1 MLEAELVVLEG
12 HLRGTNFPLGVRS
25 VIGRA
30 IGCEI
35 QLVHDG
41 ISRRHCQVTVREDGA
56 TVEDLGSTNGTKLN
70 GVRVTT
76 APLYHGDKLE
86 VGPVILEF
94 TCLGARNP
102 QDTGAELAPNLAP
115 GEDAVSLSSSRM
127 IPLPPPGE
135 LANDDR
141 RHEAE
146 VLFELANFLVARR
159 DTVTLAEGLLERIRR
174 AFKPDRAV
182 LFDFE
187 QATDRIR
194 AAQVIRGKDDPPG
207 STVPVPEKVVA
218 KCIREGKLVYAAI
231 EEVSTGEAGAEP
243 RVQKQRTVLCAPLRV
258 DSRTLGAIF
267 LDRPLPG
274 QAYGPEDATALA
286 SAAALAA
293 FAIDRLYFEREAR
306 ARAFEL
312 ERKLAGVES
321 ERDAYLGAFL
331 RTTDPL
337 VVLDEEGEVSTAN
350 AAATQL
356 LEEAQKA
363 GAPLLA
369 SVVSAVV
376 AEGKHVYRARW
387 AAGLEV
393 TAWPIRNE
401 AGEIAGAVAR
411 LERAGSGSLA

>member
-12 HLRGTNFPLGVRS
+12 HLRGTTFPLGVRA

-41 ISRRHCQVTVREDGA
+41 ISRRHCEVVVRDEGA

-70 GVRVTT
+70 GERVTT
-76 APLYHGDKLE
+76 APLYHGDKVE

-115 GEDAVSLSSSRM
+115 GEDAVSLSSSRL

-135 LANDDR
+135 LVR
-141 RHEAE
+141 EGGEHGAE

-174 AFKPDRAV
+174 AFRPDRAV
-182 LFDFE
+182 LFDYE
-187 QATDRIR
+187 AAADRIR
-194 AAQVIRGKDDPPG
+194 AAQVIRGRDDPPG

-218 KCIREGKLVYAAI
+218 KCIREGKLVFAAI
-231 EEVSTGEAGAEP
+231 EETQPSGAPGE
-243 RVQKQRTVLCAPLRV
+243 KQRSVLCAPLRV

-274 QAYGPEDATALA
+274 AAYGQQDATALA
-286 SAAALAA
+286 SAAGLAA

-312 ERKLAGVES
+312 ERKLASVES

-337 VVLDEEGEVSTAN
+337 VVLDEEGEVATAN

-356 LEEAQKA
+356 LEEAQRA
-363 GAPLLA
+363 GGPLLA
-369 SVVSAVV
+369 SLVAPVV
-376 AEGKHVYRARW
+376 EQGQHVYRAVW

-411 LERAGSGSLA
+411 LERPGAAK

>member
-41 ISRRHCQVTVREDGA
+41 ISRRHCQVTVRDDGA

-94 TCLGARNP
+94 SSLGARNP

-115 GEDAVSLSSSRM
+115 GEDAVSLSSSRI

-135 LANDDR
+135 LVR
-141 RHEAE
+141 EGRHEAE

-174 AFKPDRAV
+174 AFRPDRAV
-182 LFDFE
+182 LFDYE

-194 AAQVIRGKDDPPG
+194 AAQVIRGKEDAPG

-218 KCIREGKLVYAAI
+218 KCIREGKLVFAGV
-231 EEVSTGEAGAEP
+231 EETADKRRS
-243 RVQKQRTVLCAPLRV
+243 VLCAPLRV

-274 QAYGPEDATALA
+274 AAYGQEDATALA

-312 ERKLAGVES
+312 ERKLATVES

-337 VVLDEEGEVSTAN
+337 AVLDEEGEVVTAN
-350 AAATQL
+350 AAATLL

-363 GAPLLA
+363 DGPLIATLVRP
-369 SVVSAVV
+369 VVV
-376 AEGKHVYRARW
+376 EGKHVYRTAW
-387 AAGLEV
+387 VAGLEV

-411 LERAGSGSLA
+411 LERLAGGAK

>member
-1 MLEAELVVLEG
+1 MMEAELVVLEG

-70 GVRVTT
+70 GVRVTQ

-86 VGPVILEF
+86 VGPVILQF

-127 IPLPPPGE
+127 IPLPAVGALGSDASPRP
-135 LANDDR
+135 
-141 RHEAE
+141 EAE
-146 VLFELANFLVARR
+146 VLFELSNFLVARR

-174 AFKPDRAV
+174 AFAPDRAV
-182 LFDFE
+182 LFDYD
-187 QATDRIR
+187 QAADRIR
-194 AAQVIRGKDDPPG
+194 AAQVIRGKEDPPG
-207 STVPVPEKVVA
+207 STVPVPETVVA
-218 KCIREGKLVYAAI
+218 KCIRDGKLVFAGI
-231 EEVSTGEAGAEP
+231 EESPG
-243 RVQKQRTVLCAPLRV
+243 KQRSILCAPLRV
-258 DSRTLGAIF
+258 DARTLGAIY

-274 QAYGPEDATALA
+274 PAYGQEDATALA
-286 SAAALAA
+286 SAAGLAA

-306 ARAFEL
+306 SRAFEL
-312 ERKLAGVES
+312 ERKLASIES

-337 VVLDEEGEVSTAN
+337 AVLDEEGEVSTAN

-356 LEEAQKA
+356 LEEAQKD

-369 SVVSAVV
+369 SVVADVV
-376 AEGKHVYRARW
+376 REGKHVYRARW
-387 AAGLEV
+387 SGSLEV

-411 LERAGSGSLA
+411 LERPGSTRP

>member
-25 VIGRA
+25 VLGRA
-30 IGCEI
+30 IGNEI

-115 GEDAVSLSSSRM
+115 GEDAVSLSASRI

-135 LANDDR
+135 ITRDPG
-141 RHEAE
+141 HEAE

-159 DTVTLAEGLLERIRR
+159 DTVTLARGLLERIRR
-174 AFKPDRAV
+174 AFRPDRAV
-182 LFDFE
+182 LFDYD
-187 QATDRIR
+187 QASDRIR
-194 AAQVIRGKDDPPG
+194 AAEVFRGMDDPPG

-218 KCIREGKLVYAAI
+218 QCIREGKLVFAGI
-231 EEVSTGEAGAEP
+231 EEAPERHRS
-243 RVQKQRTVLCAPLRV
+243 VLCAPLRV
-258 DSRTLGAIF
+258 DTRTLGAIF

-274 QAYGPEDATALA
+274 PAYGQSEATALA
-286 SAAALAA
+286 SAAGLAA

-306 ARAFEL
+306 ARAYEL
-312 ERKLAGVES
+312 ERKLASVES

-331 RTTDPL
+331 RTQDPL
-337 VVLDEEGEVSTAN
+337 VVLDEEGEVATAN
-350 AAATQL
+350 SGATGL
-356 LEEAQKA
+356 LEEAQKE

-369 SVVSAVV
+369 TVVAKVVS
-376 AEGKHVYRARW
+376 EGQHVKARW
-387 AAGLEV
+387 TASIEV

-411 LERAGSGSLA
+411 LERSAGSRAP

>member
-25 VIGRA
+25 VLGRA
-30 IGCEI
+30 IGCEV

-70 GVRVTT
+70 GVRVTQ

-115 GEDAVSLSSSRM
+115 GEDMVSLSSSRL

-135 LANDDR
+135 FAHDT
-141 RHEAE
+141 HEGAAR
-146 VLFELANFLVARR
+146 VIFELANFLVARR
-159 DTVTLAEGLLERIRR
+159 DTVSLAEGLLERIRR
-174 AFKPDRAV
+174 GFKPDRAV
-182 LFDFE
+182 LFDYD

-194 AAQVIRGKDDPPG
+194 AAQVLRGELDPPG
-207 STVPVPEKVVA
+207 STVPVPEKIVARCIRDPKVVVA
-218 KCIREGKLVYAAI
+218 AV
-231 EEVSTGEAGAEP
+231 EEAQG
-243 RVQKQRTVLCAPLRV
+243 KQRTVLCAPLRV
-258 DSRTLGAIF
+258 DTRTLGAIY

-274 QAYGPEDATALA
+274 PPYTQEDATALA
-286 SAAALAA
+286 TAAGLGA

-306 ARAFEL
+306 ARSFEL
-312 ERKLAGVES
+312 ERKLAGVEN

-331 RTTDPL
+331 RTSDAL
-337 VVLDEEGEVSTAN
+337 AVLDEEGEVSTAN

-356 LEEAQKA
+356 LEDATREKA
-363 GAPLLA
+363 PPLA
-369 SVVSAVV
+369 SVVSSVV
-376 AEGKHVYRARW
+376 SEGKHVYKSKWSARI
-387 AAGLEV
+387 EV

-411 LERAGSGSLA
+411 LETSQEKP

>member
-30 IGCEI
+30 LGNEI

-41 ISRRHCQVTVREDGA
+41 ISRRHCQVTVRDDGA

-94 TCLGARNP
+94 TCLGAKNP

-115 GEDAVSLSSSRM
+115 GEDAVSLSSSRL
-127 IPLPPPGE
+127 IPLPPPGSITTE
-135 LANDDR
+135 TR
-141 RHEAE
+141 HHEAA

-159 DTVTLAEGLLERIRR
+159 DTVTLADGLLERIRR

-182 LFDFE
+182 LFDYE
-187 QATDRIR
+187 QAVDRIR
-194 AAQVIRGKDDPPG
+194 AAHVFRGKDDPPG
-207 STVPVPEKVVA
+207 ATVPVPEKVVT
-218 KCIREGKLVYAAI
+218 KCIRDGKVVFAAI
-231 EEVSTGEAGAEP
+231 EEVPAAGAGATEP
-243 RVQKQRTVLCAPLRV
+243 PRPAKERTLLCAPLRV
-258 DSRTLGAIF
+258 DSRTLGAIY

-274 QAYGPEDATALA
+274 SPYVEEDAHALN
-286 SAAALAA
+286 SAASLAA

-312 ERKLAGVES
+312 ERKLQGVES

-331 RTTDPL
+331 RTQDPL

-356 LEEAQKA
+356 LEEAQRA

-369 SVVSAVV
+369 TVVSPVV
-376 AEGKHVYRARW
+376 SEGKHVLRTKW
-387 AAGLEV
+387 TDGIDV

-411 LERAGSGSLA
+411 LDARKA

>member
-25 VIGRA
+25 VLGRA

-41 ISRRHCQVTVREDGA
+41 ISRRHCQVTVRDDGA

-94 TCLGARNP
+94 ASLGARNP

-115 GEDAVSLSSSRM
+115 GEDAVSLSSSRI

-135 LANDDR
+135 LAR
-141 RHEAE
+141 EGRKHEAE

-174 AFKPDRAV
+174 AFQPDRAV
-182 LFDFE
+182 LFDYE

-194 AAQVIRGKDDPPG
+194 AAQVIRGKEDAPG

-218 KCIREGKLVYAAI
+218 KCIREGKLVFAGI
-231 EEVSTGEAGAEP
+231 EETPEKS
-243 RVQKQRTVLCAPLRV
+243 RSVLCAPLRV

-274 QAYGPEDATALA
+274 IAYGQEDATALA

-312 ERKLAGVES
+312 ERKLATVEA

-337 VVLDEEGEVSTAN
+337 VVLDEEGEVVTAN

-363 GAPLLA
+363 SAPLIA
-369 SVVSAVV
+369 TVVRPVV
-376 AEGKHVYRARW
+376 GEGKHVYRSAW
-387 AAGLEV
+387 GPGLEV

-411 LERAGSGSLA
+411 LERLGAGGAR